1 MTDIFEERLTEDE
14 LYSTLA
20 PPEEGPDPVGE
31 LGGAVSDL
39 VQAGGDIAGSF
50 LRPRWPPWGTDRL
63 SEIATTLKDFIGE
76 TGKFAP
82 PPEPEEL
89 TAEDLLGQI
98 AQGILPAKTGED
110 KGETAGTD
118 AIKALHFE
126 QMTGEETFVK
136 FINWLRKSGVT
147 MVSREGA
154 GIGMSAIYE
163 AAPGG
168 GLGRVSPAFQGETV
182 KPTANIYNLGS
193 KVGQDKLVGYLQGN
207 WRNTPDLLE
216 LIQQNIAENWSTFMS
231 GVVDGKKPQ
240 TLETAVSDPNVFG
253 DLMRQFGGYGDGT
266 ATLANVDDAFGSGSA
281 QDILG
286 GALEAAIQTYAAELS
301 KGDPSMMIGPDL
313 GEEGGQV
320 GWITSFDGT
329 PYGDIKSVNDLFS
342 GGKLGQ
348 LDAYNHMRTL
358 YDNTKDSTGYSPIMD
373 QIQQEL
379 FAWGVL
385 DPKQGFEWGKLDIPG
400 MEGMADR
407 TVDALQMFQGDI
419 INEALQVPE
428 GELASDATP
437 YIETVTARLIGRN
450 VNTGKRRGDQTRNF
464 EKSVLENVSRKIQER
479 ISSNPHYQRMGQQG
493 VKEVEATIQEM
504 INELGSEERERYFGR
519 GGSALERQLVDSM
532 MSDFY
537 DDSDWGSQV
546 FFGSQ
551 NSDMDFINYAK
562 GVGALTDEQMLML
575 EQGRLSPDNFRQSW
589 ETSSVASLQAAE
601 RDVVTSN
608 LLKFIANNMTGDNI
622 LDDPDA
628 LRKGLI
634 TFAHTIGQRTAS
646 ERGYSTTNYA
656 DMAMKAINGAQDA
669 PAASPLANTIEERI
683 AESYN
688 LVGGGGGPDFKNLMD
703 RLNNQNRRGTNTLQ
717 VRNV

>member
-1 MTDIFEERLTEDE
+1 MTDTFEEQLTEDE

-50 LRPRWPPWGTDRL
+50 LKPRVPWPPWGQDRL

-82 PPEPEEL
+82 PPEPEEP

-98 AQGILPAKTGED
+98 AQGIMPAETPKD
-110 KGETAGTD
+110 KGEDTGAD
-118 AIKALHFE
+118 VLKALHFE

-168 GLGRVSPAFQGETV
+168 GLGRVSPAFQGATA
-182 KPTANIYNLGS
+182 KPTADVYNLGS
-193 KVGQDKLVGYLQGN
+193 KVGQDKLVEYLQGN

-216 LIQQNIAENWSTFMS
+216 LVQQNIAVNWSTFMS

-266 ATLANVDDAFGSGSA
+266 STLANVDDAFGGGSA

-301 KGDPSMMIGPDL
+301 KGDPSMMIGSDL
-313 GEEGGQV
+313 DEEGGQV

-348 LDAYNHMRTL
+348 LDAYNYMRDL
-358 YDNTKDSTGYSPIMD
+358 YDNTKDSAGYSPIMD

-379 FAWGVL
+379 FAWGIL
-385 DPKQGFEWGKLDIPG
+385 DPTAGFEWGKLDIPG
-400 MEGMADR
+400 MAGTADR
-407 TVDALQMFQGDI
+407 TVDALQMFQVDI

-437 YIETVTARLIGRN
+437 YIETVMRRLISRN
-450 VNTGKRRGDQTRNF
+450 VSTGELLNNQSFKQEEDVIK
-464 EKSVLENVSRKIQER
+464 EVSRRIQER
-479 ISSNPHYQRMGQQG
+479 ITSNPNRSITNQG
-493 VKEVEATIQEM
+493 IKELEATITEM
-504 INELGSEERERYFGR
+504 MGELGPAQRDKYFGR
-519 GGSALERQLVDSM
+519 GGSANQQQLVNLLM
-532 MSDFY
+532 TDFY
-537 DDSDWGSQV
+537 GDSDWGSQI
-546 FFGSQ
+546 FFGSR
-551 NSDMDFINYAK
+551 NTDDDFMRYASRA
-562 GVGALTDEQMLML
+562 GALNESEISLLNRGKLRPENYRDNWDPNDVRALQRAEQ
-575 EQGRLSPDNFRQSW
+575 
-589 ETSSVASLQAAE
+589 
-601 RDVVTSN
+601 DVVTAN
-608 LLKFIANNMTGDNI
+608 LVKFITDNGGWDDAN
-622 LDDPDA
+622 A
-628 LRKGLI
+628 LRKGMI
-634 TFAHTIGQRTAS
+634 TYAHTIGQRTAS
-646 ERGYSTTNYA
+646 ERGYSNEDYGRMVDKAMQSTRRTPAEAPLVTTL
-656 DMAMKAINGAQDA
+656 DDRLAQSMD
-669 PAASPLANTIEERI
+669 
-683 AESYN
+683 
-688 LVGGGGGPDFKNLMD
+688 LVGGGGPDFRRLMD
-703 RLNNQNRRGTNTLQ
+703 SVDSRRRSLNTLR